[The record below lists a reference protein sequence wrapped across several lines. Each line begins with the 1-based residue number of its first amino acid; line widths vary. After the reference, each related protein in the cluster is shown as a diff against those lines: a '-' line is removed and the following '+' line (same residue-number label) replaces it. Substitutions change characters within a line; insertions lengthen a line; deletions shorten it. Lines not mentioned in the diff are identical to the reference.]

1 MKFWRIKNLF
11 KKKEEK
17 IEGVCNV
24 KRCKACCCYTVPLPK
39 NIIDEYKSKII
50 NPIISIE
57 PIGVSDE
64 YNGFNVLA
72 ITDTRPAKS
81 KCPFLRKDYLCNIY
95 ENRPELCRLFGTV
108 KEEYDCY
115 CRFMK

>member
-1 MKFWRIKNLF
+1 MKFLQINKLF
-11 KKKEEK
+11 QKEK
-17 IEGVCNV
+17 SVKGLCDV
-24 KRCKACCCYTVPLPK
+24 KRCKACCCYTVPLPQK
-39 NIIDEYKSKII
+39 TIEEHKSKIV

-57 PIGVSDE
+57 PIGESEE
-64 YNGFNVLA
+64 YDGFNVLA
-72 ITDTRPAKS
+72 MTDKSPAKS

-95 ENRPELCRLFGTV
+95 ENRPNLCRLFGTV